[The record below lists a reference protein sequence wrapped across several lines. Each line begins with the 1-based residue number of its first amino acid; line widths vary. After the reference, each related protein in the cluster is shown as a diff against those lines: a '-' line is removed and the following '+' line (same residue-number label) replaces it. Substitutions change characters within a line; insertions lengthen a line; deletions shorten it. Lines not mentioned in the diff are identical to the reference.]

1 MPAALICGPIQH
13 RMSTP
18 HHVALCRRRQSRLDG
33 TACERICERNAAP
46 LRGWRG
52 TRRDGRAG
60 RFFVTCAVET
70 LRAIGD
76 GDGLA
81 HNAEIAASNPVPL
94 TLSRSA
100 ACEVRCQ
107 RTAGLKDRLGTAGN
121 RLVCLFRRSIVRC
134 NLLLGL
140 ASGCGMVG
148 CRADVMREA
157 DRAARLGR
165 PRLRWWLRVMWRR
178 RLAG

>member
-1 MPAALICGPIQH
+1 MMTSCAFDMAGL
-13 RMSTP
+13 P
-18 HHVALCRRRQSRLDG
+18 HQQRCQLCRETAANYVVKPDTVPLTLSRSH
-33 TACERICERNAAP
+33 CP
-46 LRGWRG
+46 
-52 TRRDGRAG
+52 
-60 RFFVTCAVET
+60 
-70 LRAIGD
+70 
-76 GDGLA
+76 A
-81 HNAEIAASNPVPL
+81 HTVPL

-100 ACEVRCQ
+100 ACEVRCR

-134 NLLLGL
+134 SLLLGL

-148 CRADVMREA
+148 CDADVMREA

>member
-1 MPAALICGPIQH
+1 MDP
-13 RMSTP
+13 RSVVT
-18 HHVALCRRRQSRLDG
+18 CRS
-33 TACERICERNAAP
+33 E
-46 LRGWRG
+46 
-52 TRRDGRAG
+52 TREATRDGDR
-60 RFFVTCAVET
+60 
-70 LRAIGD
+70 
-76 GDGLA
+76 LA
-81 HNAEIAASNPVPL
+81 HNPEIAASNPVPL

-121 RLVCLFRRSIVRC
+121 RLVCLVRSLDRSLQSAPRPCV
-134 NLLLGL
+134 GL
-140 ASGCGMVG
+140 RHGRMSCGCDAG
-148 CRADVMREA
+148 A

>member
-1 MPAALICGPIQH
+1 MTLDCRQQYNSDPKVPSCGTQPAHISL
-13 RMSTP
+13 T
-18 HHVALCRRRQSRLDG
+18 
-33 TACERICERNAAP
+33 
-46 LRGWRG
+46 
-52 TRRDGRAG
+52 TRRHDTLDTQPGHLVKRSGGHDDGRG
-60 RFFVTCAVET
+60 RRFT
-70 LRAIGD
+70 LPLDKIAYIS
-76 GDGLA
+76 A
-81 HNAEIAASNPVPL
+81 HNPEIAASNPVPL

>member
-1 MPAALICGPIQH
+1 MN
-13 RMSTP
+13 
-18 HHVALCRRRQSRLDG
+18 D
-33 TACERICERNAAP
+33 AP
-46 LRGWRG
+46 NTSASLTCSYETEHTGG
-52 TRRDGRAG
+52 DRDR
-60 RFFVTCAVET
+60 
-70 LRAIGD
+70 
-76 GDGLA
+76 LA
-81 HNAEIAASNPVPL
+81 HNPEIAASNPVPL

-134 NLLLGL
+134 SLLLGL
-140 ASGCGMVG
+140 ASGCGMAG

-178 RLAG
+178 RFAG